1 MYIEYWSREEIEA
14 YCENPNLLI
23 AKANELRRK
32 ILRDLL
38 VQAASKVAATL
49 KQLAGIQRNGA
60 STPAS
65 TTGGFSPTSP
75 PPQRHA

>member
-32 ILRDLL
+32 ILLDLL
-38 VQAASKVAATL
+38 VQAASRVTAAL
-49 KQLAGIQRNGA
+49 KQLTGSQSGGSSAPTSTAGA
-60 STPAS
+60 
-65 TTGGFSPTSP
+65 FSPTSP
-75 PPQRHA
+75 PSQRHS